1 MNNKIINIQNIIFNQ
16 IERLDNDNS
25 KEEIARANAIS
36 NASASFIKSVNL
48 QLAVISAAAKLSKKP
63 KALEKELGICVEE

>member
-36 NASASFIKSVNL
+36 NASASFIKSINL
-48 QLAVISAAAKLSKKP
+48 QLAVISTATKLSKEP